1 MEQLPESTRSNS
13 KQTTSLSVTPK
24 GGVITLLKER
34 RFDEIVKAVP
44 NSVEKIMN
52 AKLICDLVREVGSDT
67 LQQMLE
73 SEIIKLANQI
83 NVAHNIN
90 ATQLPFIAET
100 LLTTY
105 PTESLADF
113 ILVFKRGAIGFYGNT
128 YHKLDCA
135 TIMEWM
141 AKHIEEK
148 AMYRERDNTNS
159 KKNEENK
166 AIDYNEYKQRVEA
179 AKIKER
185 EEKINKIVHEDGYE
199 QFKEK
204 VKSEREKSEAH
215 LVIQEKKM
223 AAAKSRGLDKL
234 NFNELKR
241 FNVVGQVIW
250 ATSLEQAREIYI
262 EVYETN

>member
-1 MEQLPESTRSNS
+1 MEQGLTKSNN
-13 KQTTSLSVTPK
+13 KQTNSLSVTPK

-44 NSVEKIMN
+44 NSVEKIMD
-52 AKLICDLVREVGSDT
+52 ARLICDLVREVGKET
-67 LQQMLE
+67 IQQMLE
-73 SEIIKLANQI
+73 TEIIKLANQI

-100 LLTTY
+100 LLNTY

-148 AMYRERDNTNS
+148 SMYRERDNSNS
-159 KKNEENK
+159 KKNEEHT
-166 AIDYNEYKQRVEA
+166 AIDYEEYKSRLEA
-179 AKIKER
+179 SRLKER
-185 EEKINKIVHEDGYE
+185 EQKINKIVHEDGYE
-199 QFKEK
+199 QFKEE
-204 VKSEREKSEAH
+204 VKTAKDASDSYLLIK
-215 LVIQEKKM
+215 EKKL

-234 NFNELKR
+234 NLGELKTFDVEDQR
-241 FNVVGQVIW
+241 IV
-250 ATSLEQAREIYI
+250 ARTLEEAREIFI
-262 EVYETN
+262 EVYEA